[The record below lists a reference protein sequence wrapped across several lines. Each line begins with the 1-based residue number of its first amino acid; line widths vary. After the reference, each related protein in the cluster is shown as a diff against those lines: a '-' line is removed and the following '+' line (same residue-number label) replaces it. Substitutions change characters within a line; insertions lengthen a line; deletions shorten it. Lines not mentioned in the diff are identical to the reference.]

1 MILLHIE
8 TSTTVCSVAVSRN
21 GACVFKMSNFD
32 GMNHATMLSPFIA
45 EAMEFVK
52 SISET
57 IDAVAVSG
65 GPGSYT
71 GLRIGVSTAKGLCYG
86 LNVPLIVVDTLQVM
100 TVMAMNKVPSEDNPV
115 LYCPMID
122 ARRMEVYAAVF
133 NSGFDAVKP
142 VSAVIVD
149 ENSFSEELADARICF
164 FGNGADKC
172 KPVILDANAVF
183 IDDIVPLA
191 ENMITLAEKK
201 FQEGNFEDVA
211 YYEPFYLKEFQVTTP
226 KNKL

>member
-8 TSTTVCSVAVSRN
+8 TSTTVCSVAVSMD
-21 GACVFKMSNFD
+21 GACVFERSNFD

-52 SISET
+52 TINET

-100 TVMAMNKVPSEDNPV
+100 AVMAMKNNPSKDYPV

-133 NSGFDAVKP
+133 NSVLDIVKP
-142 VSAVIVD
+142 VAAVIVD
-149 ENSFSEELADARICF
+149 ENSFRDELSESRVCF

-172 KPVILDANAVF
+172 KPVILAENAIFVDA
-183 IDDIVPLA
+183 IVPLA
-191 ENMITLAEKK
+191 ENMISLAEKK
-201 FQEGNFEDVA
+201 FVDGNFEDVA